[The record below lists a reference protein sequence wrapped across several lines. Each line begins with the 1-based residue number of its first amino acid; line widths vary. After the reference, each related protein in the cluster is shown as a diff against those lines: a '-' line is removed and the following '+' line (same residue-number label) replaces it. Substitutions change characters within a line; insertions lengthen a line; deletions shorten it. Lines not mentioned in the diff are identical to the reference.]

1 MYSITN
7 PGSSANA
14 PDLNW
19 SQVKETIAMLCLAMA
34 QVETSLHDSNESVC
48 QLTDSFTGMASDANS
63 LCQLCDD
70 LEPGQPMTEETIAQL
85 RATSSYTLSRVTQAV
100 VAFQFYDRMTQ
111 KLGHVNNSLLK
122 VGDLIGD
129 TGRIFNPREWVQIQ
143 ETIKSNYT
151 MECERLMFEQIML
164 GKTIQEAL
172 ELYHHEFREQDKLK
186 PADDKTDDD
195 IELF

>member
-1 MYSITN
+1 
-7 PGSSANA
+7 
-14 PDLNW
+14 
-19 SQVKETIAMLCLAMA
+19 
-34 QVETSLHDSNESVC
+34 
-48 QLTDSFTGMASDANS
+48 MASDAHS

-70 LEPGQPMTEETIAQL
+70 LEPGQPITEETIAQL
-85 RATSSYTLSRVTQAV
+85 RNTSSYMLSRVTQAV

-129 TGRIFNPREWVQIQ
+129 TSRIFNPREWVQIQ

-172 ELYHHEFREQDKLK
+172 ELYHHEFHERDKLK
-186 PADDKTDDD
+186 TADDNTDDD